1 MGPGVRR
8 DDEQKRGLGKG
19 ALSVVP
25 TIFLQLHYQSI
36 GTRRFAHPTK
46 PEPVA

>member
-36 GTRRFAHPTK
+36 GTRRFCPPFET
-46 PEPVA
+46 